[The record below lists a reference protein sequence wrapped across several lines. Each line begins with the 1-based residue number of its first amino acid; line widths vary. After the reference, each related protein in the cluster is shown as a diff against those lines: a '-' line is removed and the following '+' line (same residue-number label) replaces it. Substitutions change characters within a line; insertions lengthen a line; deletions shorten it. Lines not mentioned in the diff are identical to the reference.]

1 MDIAEYTDGWDS
13 CLPYVKLFLNYDM
26 DDIRRDYL
34 KIIHKAMFAKT
45 VMLNRT
51 GLWFLLLGNIPNL
64 LNEIEIKVEW
74 EKLYNIFLGFLKISM
89 IWY

>member
-1 MDIAEYTDGWDS
+1 
-13 CLPYVKLFLNYDM
+13 
-26 DDIRRDYL
+26 
-34 KIIHKAMFAKT
+34 MFAKT